1 MAIQNFTIQIILTL
15 TAIDLKFGHSQNME
29 INRYFY
35 ADIKKKNIK
44 KKLINTKFANK
55 TGPFARRLSILITY
69 MYMYLRQ

>member
-44 KKLINTKFANK
+44 KKLIKHQ
-55 TGPFARRLSILITY
+55 IC
-69 MYMYLRQ
+69 Q

>member
-1 MAIQNFTIQIILTL
+1 MVINLWHFIKISLKFSMAIQNFTIQIILTL

-44 KKLINTKFANK
+44 KKIDKK
-55 TGPFARRLSILITY
+55 HQIC
-69 MYMYLRQ
+69 Q

>member
-15 TAIDLKFGHSQNME
+15 TGTDLKFGHSQYME

-44 KKLINTKFANK
+44 KKIDKHQ
-55 TGPFARRLSILITY
+55 IC
-69 MYMYLRQ
+69 Q